1 MTRGNTQ
8 EVKMHYKGP
17 NTGDDYVV
25 YIASAEAA
33 RDWKKDK
40 TIPLVDVL
48 DGFFVFVSHKYGL
61 TNGRYLRVLLN
72 LSRQGAQ
79 GILDRASNAQLESE
93 FGTHKIEEVA
103 QMIIERGQIIQN
115 KVSGLYVILPGN

>member
-1 MTRGNTQ
+1 
-8 EVKMHYKGP
+8 MHYKGP

-48 DGFFVFVSHKYGL
+48 DGFFVFVSHK
-61 TNGRYLRVLLN
+61 
-72 LSRQGAQ
+72 QGAQ

-103 QMIIERGQIIQN
+103 QMIIEKGQIIQN
-115 KVSGLYVILPGN
+115 KSSSKEGDRNPSNGPGISSGGGVHN